1 MSVKLLYWG
10 RSWSKLT
17 RGGRRIFEHHPY
29 YQLEV
34 CVSGKIAVKMPDCEF
49 MLYSGD
55 MLLIPPGCGHCVV
68 YPDTDNEFYS
78 LKFEA
83 AGFAVAAP
91 VFSAGCRFNNWCIKS
106 FGECHESEARH
117 ALPVDASSR
126 EIVEGLLLLSMNHLL
141 SGRNVDKE
149 EPPIFR
155 KIHQTA
161 LRGGVVM
168 NVADCAAALNIN
180 VPQLNYQFRKELH
193 EYNLDPADYS
203 VKKIIDQALL
213 YLIDRYLDFSDLSL
227 STIARQMR
235 FNNVYT
241 FSRYYKRLTGF
252 SPKERRTRH
261 K

>member
-10 RSWSKLT
+10 RSWGKLT

-34 CVSGKIAVKMPDCEF
+34 CVSGRIVIRLPDCEF
-49 MLYSGD
+49 TLYGGD
-55 MLLIPPGCGHCVV
+55 MLLIPPGTGHCVV
-68 YPDTDNEFYS
+68 YPDSDNEFYS

-83 AGFAVAAP
+83 EDFPVAAP
-91 VFSAGCRFNNWCIKS
+91 VFSASGRFNKWCIKS
-106 FGECHESEARH
+106 FGECHAAEVRY
-117 ALPVDASSR
+117 ALPVDSSSR
-126 EIVEGLLLLSMNHLL
+126 EIVEGVLLLILKHLL
-141 SGRNVDKE
+141 AGRSAEKE
-149 EPPIFR
+149 QPPVFR
-155 KIHQTA
+155 KIYQTA
-161 LRGGVVM
+161 LRGGVVIS
-168 NVADCAAALNIN
+168 VSECAAALNMS

-193 EYNLDPADYS
+193 EYKLDPAEYS

-227 STIARQMR
+227 STIARQMK

>member
-1 MSVKLLYWG
+1 MAELKIFRETDVDKNILADLCIAVIGYGAQGSAQALNMRDSGLNIII
-10 RSWSKLT
+10 
-17 RGGRRIFEHHPY
+17 GGRP
-29 YQLEV
+29 
-34 CVSGKIAVKMPDCEF
+34 GKSFAAA
-49 MLYSGD
+49 
-55 MLLIPPGCGHCVV
+55 
-68 YPDTDNEFYS
+68 
-78 LKFEA
+78 EA

-193 EYNLDPADYS
+193 EYKLDPADYS

-241 FSRYYKRLTGF
+241 FSRYYKRLTGY
-252 SPKERRTRH
+252 SPKERRIRH